1 MYLSKQNLEKQE
13 QVRAQG
19 VIYGLSAILLLLG
32 HSKSG
37 IVTGPVLAL
46 GAFAI
51 LPACVGTWVGFSIQD
66 RINQRVFRIT
76 TLIILLMA
84 GLNLIRRGFM

>member
-1 MYLSKQNLEKQE
+1 MCIRDRQV

-46 GAFAI
+46 GVFAI
-51 LPACVGTWVGFSIQD
+51 LPACAGIWIGFKIQD
-66 RINQRVFRIT
+66 RVNQDIFRVT
-76 TLIILLMA
+76 TLIILLLA
-84 GLNLIRRGFM
+84 GLNLIRRSFM